1 VSSIDISTY
10 KVTKKL
16 ITVEEYHHMI
26 EAGILTEKERV
37 ELINGEILEMSPIG
51 NEHSACVKRLNA
63 LFNKL
68 LGEKVI
74 VSVQDPVQMGDLSEP
89 EPDIAILKPV
99 EDFYATRRPTPAD
112 TLLIIEV
119 ADTPFDYDREI
130 KLPLY
135 AESGV
140 PEYWI
145 VNLANKEIEAHRS
158 PAGDIY
164 KIREIARLGD
174 VATFHTLS
182 LSIEVKNIF

>member
-1 VSSIDISTY
+1 
-10 KVTKKL
+10 
-16 ITVEEYHHMI
+16 MI
-26 EAGILTEKERV
+26 EAGILTEKDRV

-99 EDFYATRRPTPAD
+99 EDFYAARRPTPAD

-119 ADTPFDYDREI
+119 ADTSLDYDREI

-140 PEYWI
+140 PEYWL
-145 VNLANKEIEAHRS
+145 VNLGNREIEAHRS

-164 KIREIARLGD
+164 KIREIARSGD
-174 VATFHTLS
+174 LLTFHGLGLS
-182 LSIEVKNIF
+182 VAIKDLF